1 MKRRFLIISTLL
13 LAIAFIPVF
22 SYASADAAQIRA
34 YTFSNV
40 RDYVESSAFNV
51 PNTNPIWINFRQW
64 DNSGYNYT
72 ITYKVQSAKGY
83 SATVHCSHSSSISN
97 QNGSAQYQQMSG
109 TPVAGSKYL
118 RIEVTS
124 GATYTN
130 GYGELYQN

>member
-1 MKRRFLIISTLL
+1 MNRRFSIIGTLL
-13 LAIAFIPVF
+13 LAIAFIPLF
-22 SYASADAAQIRA
+22 SYASANAAQIKT

-40 RDYVESSAFNV
+40 RDYVESNAFSV

-72 ITYKVQSAKGY
+72 ITYTVRSQKGL
-83 SATVHCSHSSSISN
+83 SGTVYCSYSSSISN
-97 QNGSAQYQQMSG
+97 QNGSAEYKQMSG
-109 TPVAGSKYL
+109 TPVAGNRYL